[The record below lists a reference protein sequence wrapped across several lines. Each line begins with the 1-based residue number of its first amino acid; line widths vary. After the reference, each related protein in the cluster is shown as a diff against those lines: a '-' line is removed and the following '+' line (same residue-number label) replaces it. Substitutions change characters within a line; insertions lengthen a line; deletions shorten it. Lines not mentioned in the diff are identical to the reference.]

1 MRIEVKVKPNSKK
14 TFVRQED
21 DGIWTVAVSEP
32 AIEGKANEAVI
43 KALAREF
50 DVPKRSVRLL
60 HGEKGKNKLIE
71 ISRESSV

>member
-21 DGIWTVAVSEP
+21 DGSWTVAVSEP

-71 ISRESSV
+71 IFRESSA